1 MTSPGGAVIIWAE
14 MKKILT
20 ALRKHGRKPQLQALP
35 ASRLTT
41 QVTFESSS
49 QTYFW
54 MTDRG
59 RSKLIKH

>member
-1 MTSPGGAVIIWAE
+1 MTSPGAAVIIWLA
-14 MKKILT
+14 MKKLL
-20 ALRKHGRKPQLQALP
+20 AAPRKHGRKTQLQALP
-35 ASRLTT
+35 SSRLTT

-49 QTYFW
+49 QSYFW